1 MIFLRSGKC
10 LLVSG
15 LMLFL
20 LIQPA
25 SACPEL
31 MPVKPVTDE
40 QYPIYI
46 HLLHCLAVYESF
58 VSERDQIDDLL
69 LPIHGHNVQQ
79 AQSYLQQ
86 GFTCSFSNNLLLYL
100 TRWNH
105 EYERLQL
112 IPGEGFP
119 LLVTADFHDLYYQVL
134 DDGSIVFQRDYYD
147 CYRSGDRWHF
157 RLTIG
162 EYPQGWLIQSL
173 TLMECPCAH

>member
-1 MIFLRSGKC
+1 VIFLRSGKC
-10 LLVSG
+10 LLVSV
-15 LMLFL
+15 LLLFL

-31 MPVKPVTDE
+31 MPVKPVTE
-40 QYPIYI
+40 QQYPIYI

-58 VSERDQIDDLL
+58 LSERDQIDDLL
-69 LPIHGHNVQQ
+69 FPIHGHSVQQ

-134 DDGSIVFQRDYYD
+134 DDGSIIFQRDYYD

-173 TLMECPCAH
+173 TLMECPYAH